1 MLAVSDSFQ
10 LSYESSLHVTWSV
23 VARGLRCA
31 DHRDNA
37 ATTGPEEA
45 GTDWEPYRFGHSHGP
60 LAFLRQVLSLLCF
73 WLDGSLED
81 LCTASTPPSML
92 VLETPNQKEL
102 HNTLQVVVSTPERE
116 SSHLSLSLP
125 LHPEGLAAPSS
136 HAL

>member
-73 WLDGSLED
+73 WLDTPLYACFGDSEPKGTSQHFAGSSIN
-81 LCTASTPPSML
+81 A
-92 VLETPNQKEL
+92 
-102 HNTLQVVVSTPERE
+102 
-116 SSHLSLSLP
+116 
-125 LHPEGLAAPSS
+125 
-136 HAL
+136 

>member
-1 MLAVSDSFQ
+1 MMRMLAVSDSFQ

-37 ATTGPEEA
+37 ATQNRFSLGIGPEVA

-116 SSHLSLSLP
+116 SSY
-125 LHPEGLAAPSS
+125 
-136 HAL
+136 ALRESWT